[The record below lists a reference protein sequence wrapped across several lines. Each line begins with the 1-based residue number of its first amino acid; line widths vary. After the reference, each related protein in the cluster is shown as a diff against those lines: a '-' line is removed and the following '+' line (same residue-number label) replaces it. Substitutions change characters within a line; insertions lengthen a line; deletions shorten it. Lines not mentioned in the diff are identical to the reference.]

1 MKKRI
6 LICLTSSMF
15 ILSICPAINN
25 SSYDFSINTAS
36 SIDSTVLPKKDIIGY
51 QYKKVNNIIY
61 RRLYNFSAN
70 KPVGDWERI

>member
-6 LICLTSSMF
+6 LFCLTSSIF
-15 ILSICPAINN
+15 ILSICPTITNA
-25 SSYDFSINTAS
+25 SSDFSINSTS
-36 SIDSTVLPKKDIIGY
+36 SINSTVSPRKDIIGY

-70 KPVGDWERI
+70 KPLSDWERI

>member
-6 LICLTSSMF
+6 LICLASSMF
-15 ILSICPAINN
+15 ILSICPTIINA
-25 SSYDFSINTAS
+25 SSDFSINTTS
-36 SIDSTVLPKKDIIGY
+36 SINSTVLPKKDIVGY

-70 KPVGDWERI
+70 TPLSDWERI

>member
-1 MKKRI
+1 
-6 LICLTSSMF
+6 MF
-15 ILSICPAINN
+15 ILSICHAINN

-70 KPVGDWERI
+70 KPLGDWERI

>member
-15 ILSICPAINN
+15 ILSISPAINN

-70 KPVGDWERI
+70 KPLGDWERI